1 MNQDLEKNCY
11 LIFST
16 VHSALKMEKILQKKS
31 LKFKL
36 VPIPR
41 EISSSC
47 GMAILFS
54 CSDKRIM
61 EEILVQENIDKV
73 DFHTLVNR
81 KLSLWQAFFG
91 R

>member
-1 MNQDLEKNCY
+1 MNQRLEKDCY

-16 VHSALKMEKILQKKS
+16 VYSALKMEKILQKKS

-54 CSDKRIM
+54 CSDKPIM
-61 EEILVQENIDKV
+61 EEILVQENIDNV
-73 DFHTLVNR
+73 DFHTLVKR
-81 KLSLWQAFFG
+81 KLSLWQIFFG
-91 R
+91 K